1 MKKKVVI
8 LISGSGTNMVSL
20 VEATRTND
28 FPAEIVAVISD
39 NKDAKGI
46 EKARIL
52 GLSTYVIERKNF
64 TDKQTF
70 ETALLDR
77 INACQPD
84 IVCLAGFMR
93 LISKRII
100 APYEGRILNIH
111 PALLPLF
118 RGLHTHQRALDAG
131 VKITGCTVH
140 LVTEGMDEGTILGQA
155 AVPVLENDTAD
166 SLAERVLKVEH
177 KLYPATLR
185 AFIEKPHKEVNADQ
199 QIISY

>member
-28 FPAEIVAVISD
+28 FPAEVVAVISD

-52 GLSTYVIERKNF
+52 GLSTYIIERKNF

>member
-28 FPAEIVAVISD
+28 FPAEVVAVISD

-64 TDKQTF
+64 TEKQTF

-93 LISKRII
+93 LISQRII

>member
-8 LISGSGTNMVSL
+8 LISGTGTNMVSL

-28 FPAEIVAVISD
+28 FPAEVVAVISD

-52 GLSTYVIERKNF
+52 GLSTYIIERKNF

-93 LISKRII
+93 LISQRII
-100 APYEGRILNIH
+100 GPYEGRILNIH

>member
-20 VEATRTND
+20 VEATRATD
-28 FPAEIVAVISD
+28 FPAEVVAVISD

-52 GLSTYVIERKNF
+52 GLSTYIIERKNF

-93 LISKRII
+93 LISQRII

-166 SLAERVLKVEH
+166 RLAARVLKVEH

-185 AFIEKPHKEVNADQ
+185 AFIEKLHKGISADQ

>member
-28 FPAEIVAVISD
+28 FPAEVVAVISD

-52 GLSTYVIERKNF
+52 GLSTYIIERKNF
-64 TDKQTF
+64 TDKQAF

-93 LISKRII
+93 LISQRII

>member
-28 FPAEIVAVISD
+28 FPAEVVAVISD

-52 GLSTYVIERKNF
+52 GLSTYIIERKNF

-93 LISKRII
+93 LISQRII

-155 AVPVLENDTAD
+155 AVPILESDTAD
-166 SLAERVLKVEH
+166 SLAARVLKVEH

>member
-28 FPAEIVAVISD
+28 FPAEVVAVISD

-64 TDKQTF
+64 TEKQTF

-93 LISKRII
+93 LISQRII

-118 RGLHTHQRALDAG
+118 RGLHTHQRALEAR

>member
-28 FPAEIVAVISD
+28 FPAEVVAVISD

-93 LISKRII
+93 LISQRII

>member
-20 VEATRTND
+20 VEATRTTD
-28 FPAEIVAVISD
+28 FPAEVVAVISD

-52 GLSTYVIERKNF
+52 GLSTYIIERKNF

>member
-20 VEATRTND
+20 VQATRTND
-28 FPAEIVAVISD
+28 FPAEVVAVISD

-52 GLSTYVIERKNF
+52 GLSTYIIERKNF

-93 LISKRII
+93 LISQRII

>member
-52 GLSTYVIERKNF
+52 GLSTYIIERKNF

-93 LISKRII
+93 LISQRII

>member
-28 FPAEIVAVISD
+28 FPAEVVAVISD

-52 GLSTYVIERKNF
+52 GLSTYIIERKNF

-93 LISKRII
+93 LISQRII
-100 APYEGRILNIH
+100 GPYEGRILNIH

-118 RGLHTHQRALDAG
+118 RGLHTHQRVLDAG

>member
-20 VEATRTND
+20 VEATRATD
-28 FPAEIVAVISD
+28 FPAEVVAVISD

-52 GLSTYVIERKNF
+52 GLSTYIIERKNF

-93 LISKRII
+93 LISQRII

>member
-28 FPAEIVAVISD
+28 FPAEVVAVISD

-52 GLSTYVIERKNF
+52 GLSTYIIERKNF

-93 LISKRII
+93 LISQRII

-118 RGLHTHQRALDAG
+118 RGLHTHQRVLDAG

>member
-28 FPAEIVAVISD
+28 FPAEVVAVISD

-52 GLSTYVIERKNF
+52 GLSTYIIERKNF

-93 LISKRII
+93 LISQRVIV
-100 APYEGRILNIH
+100 PYEGRILNIH

-155 AVPVLENDTAD
+155 AVPVLENDTAN

>member
-28 FPAEIVAVISD
+28 FPAEVVAVISD

-52 GLSTYVIERKNF
+52 GLSTYIIERKNF

-93 LISKRII
+93 LISQRII

-166 SLAERVLKVEH
+166 RLAERVLKVEH

>member
-20 VEATRTND
+20 VETTRTND
-28 FPAEIVAVISD
+28 FPAEVVAVISD

-52 GLSTYVIERKNF
+52 GLSTYIIERKNF

-93 LISKRII
+93 LISQRII

>member
-8 LISGSGTNMVSL
+8 LISGTGTNMVSL
-20 VEATRTND
+20 VQATRTND
-28 FPAEIVAVISD
+28 FPAEVVAVISD

-166 SLAERVLKVEH
+166 RLAARVLKVEH

-185 AFIEKPHKEVNADQ
+185 AFIEKPHKGVNADQ

>member
-20 VEATRTND
+20 VEATKTND
-28 FPAEIVAVISD
+28 FPAEVVAVISD

-52 GLSTYVIERKNF
+52 GLSTYIIERKNF

-93 LISKRII
+93 LISQRII
-100 APYEGRILNIH
+100 GPYEGRILNIH

-118 RGLHTHQRALDAG
+118 RGLHTHQRVLDAG

>member
-28 FPAEIVAVISD
+28 FPAEVVAVISD

-52 GLSTYVIERKNF
+52 GLSTYIIERKNF

-93 LISKRII
+93 LISQRII

>member
-20 VEATRTND
+20 VEATRTTD
-28 FPAEIVAVISD
+28 FPAEVVAVISD

-52 GLSTYVIERKNF
+52 GLSTYIIERKNF

-93 LISKRII
+93 LISQRII

-166 SLAERVLKVEH
+166 RLAARVLKVEH

-185 AFIEKPHKEVNADQ
+185 AFIEKPHKAVNADQ

>member
-28 FPAEIVAVISD
+28 FPAEVVAVISD

-52 GLSTYVIERKNF
+52 GLSTYIIERKNF

-93 LISKRII
+93 LISQRII
-100 APYEGRILNIH
+100 APYEGQILNIH

-199 QIISY
+199 QII

>member
-52 GLSTYVIERKNF
+52 GLSTYIIERKNF

>member
-28 FPAEIVAVISD
+28 FPAEVVAVISD

>member
-28 FPAEIVAVISD
+28 FPAEVVAVISD

-52 GLSTYVIERKNF
+52 GLSTYIIERKNF

-93 LISKRII
+93 LISQRII

-166 SLAERVLKVEH
+166 SLAKRVLKVEH

>member
-28 FPAEIVAVISD
+28 FPAEVIAVISD

-52 GLSTYVIERKNF
+52 GLSTYIIERKNF

-93 LISKRII
+93 LISQRII
-100 APYEGRILNIH
+100 GPYEGRILNIH

>member
-8 LISGSGTNMVSL
+8 LISGTGTNMVSL
-20 VEATRTND
+20 VQATRTND
-28 FPAEIVAVISD
+28 FPAEVVAVISD

-52 GLSTYVIERKNF
+52 GLSTYIIERKNF

-93 LISKRII
+93 LISQRII

>member
-28 FPAEIVAVISD
+28 FPAEVVAVISD

-52 GLSTYVIERKNF
+52 GLSTYIIERKNF

-93 LISKRII
+93 LISQRII
-100 APYEGRILNIH
+100 APYEGQILNIH

>member
-28 FPAEIVAVISD
+28 FPAEVVAVISD

-52 GLSTYVIERKNF
+52 GLSTYIIERKNF
-64 TDKQTF
+64 TEKQTF

-93 LISKRII
+93 LISQRII

>member
-20 VEATRTND
+20 VETTRTND
-28 FPAEIVAVISD
+28 FPAEVVAVISD

-52 GLSTYVIERKNF
+52 GLSTYIIERKNF

>member
-28 FPAEIVAVISD
+28 FPAEVVAVISD

-52 GLSTYVIERKNF
+52 GLSTYIIERKNF

-84 IVCLAGFMR
+84 IVCLAGFMQ
-93 LISKRII
+93 LISQRII

>member
-28 FPAEIVAVISD
+28 FPAEVVAVISD

-52 GLSTYVIERKNF
+52 GLSTYIIERKNF

-93 LISKRII
+93 LISQRII
-100 APYEGRILNIH
+100 GPYEGRILNIH

-185 AFIEKPHKEVNADQ
+185 AFIEKPHKCVNADQ

>member
-20 VEATRTND
+20 VEATRTTD
-28 FPAEIVAVISD
+28 FPAEVVAVISD
-39 NKDAKGI
+39 NKDANGI

-52 GLSTYVIERKNF
+52 GLSTYIIERKNF

-93 LISKRII
+93 LISQRII

>member
-52 GLSTYVIERKNF
+52 DLSTYIIERKNF

-177 KLYPATLR
+177 KLYTATLR

>member
-28 FPAEIVAVISD
+28 FPAEVVAVISD

-52 GLSTYVIERKNF
+52 GLSTYIIERKNF

-93 LISKRII
+93 LISQRII

-166 SLAERVLKVEH
+166 RLAARVLKVEH